1 MAGRGS
7 VEVEAVVGVRAGDR
21 TGDDVGGYRL
31 VRRLGSG
38 PAADVHLAVPIAGG
52 DAVAIKLARR
62 HRSQADVLAEVHALW
77 RARGPHVVPVLD
89 VVDRDGGAPAL
100 VLERVPTSLSTL
112 VRSSSGI
119 GAPAAATVLLPIAV
133 TVSRLHRAGVAHGR
147 LAPSAIRLDEHGA
160 PVLVGFGGATLFAA
174 GASPA
179 VLSTTQAVIEDVRAF
194 RRLAIAV
201 LESGGATTGDL
212 GVPIGELGD
221 DDAVAADPH
230 DWLERFE
237 VLVFERV
244 TPGPVPLSAVIDTG
258 DDAAAQEGRP
268 SPTTSALGATAAA
281 RMRGSG
287 TAATDPSAGDQWRR
301 ARRPA
306 RRGASAIAGALD
318 DLGARVQAWGAAR
331 VPDGVATAAGP
342 LVRRLLA
349 SVGPVRARAWV
360 PAALVAVALVAAIV
374 VIPLGDGDAA
384 VDASNPTS
392 SEGSVVGSSP
402 RRLAGVEADPTADS
416 ASPIGPA
423 STADPEV
430 AVIELLDRR
439 AECLGDRDAEC
450 IAGVVQ
456 TGGPAE
462 SADLTA
468 IAATPDDSIAAAS
481 WRVRSA
487 VLVDLLG
494 GAALVDATVETPAGI
509 GTVPV
514 LLVLSDGQWRIR
526 AILAE
531 PAIMPGD
538 GSGGVP

>member
-89 VVDRDGGAPAL
+89 VIDRDGGAPAL

-112 VRSSSGI
+112 LRSSIGI
-119 GAPAAATVLLPIAV
+119 GAPAAATVLLPVAA
-133 TVSRLHRAGVAHGR
+133 TVRRIHRAGIAHGR
-147 LAPSAIRLDEHGA
+147 LTPSAIRLDEHGA
-160 PVLVGFGGATLFAA
+160 PVLVGFGGATLFVA

-179 VLSTTQAVIEDVRAF
+179 VVSATPAVIEDVRAF

-212 GVPIGELGD
+212 GVPIAELGD
-221 DDAVAADPH
+221 DDAVAADAH
-230 DWLERFE
+230 EWLERFE
-237 VLVFERV
+237 ALVFEHV
-244 TPGPVPLSAVIDTG
+244 TPGPVPIAAVID
-258 DDAAAQEGRP
+258 AADGAADQGGGQM
-268 SPTTSALGATAAA
+268 SAMSARGATVAAG
-281 RMRGSG
+281 MRGAGS
-287 TAATDPSAGDQWRR
+287 AATGSSADDRWRR

-306 RRGASAIAGALD
+306 RRGATAIAGALD

-331 VPDGVATAAGP
+331 LPDGVATAAGP

-392 SEGSVVGSSP
+392 SQGSGVGPSP
-402 RRLAGVEADPTADS
+402 RNLAGVESDPTPGS
-416 ASPIGPA
+416 ASPIDPA
-423 STADPEV
+423 SAADPEV
-430 AVIELLDRR
+430 AVIELLERR

-462 SADLTA
+462 SADLSA
-468 IAATPDDSIAAAS
+468 IAAAPDGSIPGAS

-514 LLVLSDGQWRIR
+514 LLVLSEGQWRIR

-531 PAIMPGD
+531 PSI
-538 GSGGVP
+538 VPQAQP